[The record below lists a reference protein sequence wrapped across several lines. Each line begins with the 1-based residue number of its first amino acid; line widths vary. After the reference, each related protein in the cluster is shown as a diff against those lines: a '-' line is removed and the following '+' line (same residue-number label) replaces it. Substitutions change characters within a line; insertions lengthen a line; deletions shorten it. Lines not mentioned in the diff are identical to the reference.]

1 LFIANANDC
10 AGGGWLPEDP
20 SQRQVNHGFMMV
32 LGNVLEHMS
41 YLFEVRC
48 GGFLSEGASPPEI
61 TWLKARQVKAI
72 G

>member
-10 AGGGWLPEDP
+10 AGEGWLSEDP
-20 SQRQVNHGFMMV
+20 GQRQVNHGFVMV
-32 LGNVLEHMS
+32 LGNVLEHAS

-48 GGFLSEGASPPEI
+48 GGFLSEVVSPPEI
-61 TWLKARQVKAI
+61 TWLKAGQVKAI